1 MRQAKAQS
9 QPVAPEER
17 VSSAGSQRLRRAAL
31 LVVCVVCA
39 FAMSVLGA
47 AQASA
52 APPPVPAWELT
63 VGNVPSA
70 LPAGLGRQGRAE
82 IVVANIGGAGSEGGV
97 VVRDLLPPGLRVLFV
112 VGSECES
119 LPGSGP
125 REFECQLS
133 EAIPSGG
140 MAFLY
145 VQYEE
150 TGALTPGSSLPNLAS
165 VSGGGAPPASQAST
179 IHVKGEGQPG
189 PGPAGLEHF
198 AMNATGPAGEN
209 VFQAGGHPTF
219 FTTSVLFDSMFR
231 EGEAE
236 GVKPIEAVKDL
247 VFYLPLGMLGDATVA
262 DECPASLVETSPNAT
277 GCPAGSRVGT
287 VMPLILGEGAEVPH
301 GIYDIEP
308 EKGYAAEFAFAS
320 NNFIFVTYA
329 SVVRRDGK
337 YMVRVSVPGIP
348 TKSALIGLVATF
360 FGDIHQPG
368 ETEGTF
374 DRGAFLTEPSNC
386 GATPEER
393 SGTVAF
399 DTWEHPATPFPVQG
413 APTEQPSVVFPPL
426 IGCDAQTFSS
436 ALDVKPQTTQ
446 ADEASGYEVGLEVP
460 QSPKSFTGLGT
471 PPVRDATVE
480 LPVGTTISPSSA
492 NGLEACA
499 ATGPEG
505 IDIEGPESEEV
516 GPDGL
521 ERPAAGHCPQASQI
535 ATVRATTPLLREELV
550 GRIFLATPQCGQG
563 ESACTSAD
571 AEDGKLIPL
580 YLEVEGPH
588 SGIVVKLA
596 GNAIVRQGTGQL
608 VASFQEIPQ
617 FPFGRFTV
625 VTKQGPRAPLE
636 NAQSCET
643 QTSNATLTPWS
654 PETPAAHPTSS
665 FNVDWDGRGAAC
677 PGNPPFAPAF
687 TAGTTSPVAATT
699 SPFALLLRREDREQN
714 IRTLSTTLPEGLLAN
729 LSKVAR
735 CPEPQASQASLSACP
750 ASSQIGTT
758 TVAVG
763 PGSEPYYVT
772 GKVFFTGPYDG
783 APFGLSVVV
792 PAVAGPFNLG
802 DVLVRARLFVDPH
815 TAQATA
821 VSDPLPQELD
831 GIPLRLRTLSLAL
844 TNEEFVLNPT
854 GCVPMSITGTVTS
867 PSGAS
872 APITAPFLAKGCEK
886 LAFKPAFSATT
897 EAKATKANGT
907 GLKLKLTYP
916 SSGEANIAKVVLGF
930 PKQMPVRLQT
940 LQKACPA
947 ATFEANPAVCPAAST
962 VGTAIVH
969 TPILSQ
975 PLKGPIYLVSYGNA
989 KFPDAVVVLQ
999 GEGLTIDVDGQ
1010 SRVSHKGALTATFA
1024 SVPDAPFSTFEATLP
1039 RGPHSQFTS
1048 VRTVGKAHGSQ
1059 CGEKLVVP
1067 VTLVAHNGLRIK
1079 QRAKVKI
1086 SDCPRSRQR
1095 TRGSKHRRT
1104 RRR

>member
-1 MRQAKAQS
+1 M
-9 QPVAPEER
+9 
-17 VSSAGSQRLRRAAL
+17 SSAVPQHFVRTAL
-31 LVVCVVCA
+31 SIVCVVCA
-39 FAMSVLGA
+39 FAVAAIDA

-52 APPPVPAWELT
+52 APEPAPAWELT
-63 VGNVPSA
+63 VGSVPSA
-70 LPAGLGRQGRAE
+70 LPAGLGRQGRVE
-82 IVVANIGGAGSEGGV
+82 IVVSNIGSGGSGGGV
-97 VVRDLLPPGLRVLFV
+97 TVRDLLPPGLKVLFV
-112 VGSECES
+112 VGSECEG
-119 LPGSGP
+119 LPGLGP
-125 REFECQLS
+125 SEFECQLT

-150 TGALTPGSSLPNLAS
+150 TGALTPGSSLPNVAS
-165 VSGGGAPPASQAST
+165 VSGGGGQPASQAST

-189 PGPAGLEHF
+189 PGPAGIESF
-198 AMNATGPAGEN
+198 AMNATVPAGEG

-219 FTTSVLFDSMFR
+219 FTTSALFNSMFR
-231 EGEAE
+231 EGESE
-236 GVKPIEAVKDL
+236 GAKPVEAVKDL

-262 DECPASLVETSPNAT
+262 DECPASLVETNPNAT

-287 VMPLILGEGAEVPH
+287 VMPLILNEGAEVPH
-301 GIYDIEP
+301 GIYNIEP

-360 FGDIHQPG
+360 FGDIHEPG

-374 DRGAFLTEPSNC
+374 DRGAFLTDPSNC

-399 DTWEHPATPFPVQG
+399 DTWEHPDDPFPVQG
-413 APTEQPSVVFPPL
+413 ASIEQPSLVFAPL
-426 IGCDAQTFSS
+426 IGCAAQTFSA
-436 ALDVKPQTTQ
+436 ALDVKPETTQ

-460 QSPKSFTGLGT
+460 QSPKSFSGLGT
-471 PPVRDATVE
+471 PPVKDATVE

-505 IDIEGPESEEV
+505 FDIEGSESEEA

-521 ERPAAGHCPQASQI
+521 QRPAAGHCPQASQI
-535 ATVRATTPLLREELV
+535 ATVHATTPLLREELV
-550 GRIFLATPQCGQG
+550 GRIFLATPGCGQG
-563 ESACTSAD
+563 ESGCTSAD
-571 AEDGKLIPL
+571 AEDGKLIGL

-596 GNAIVRQGTGQL
+596 GHAIVKHGTGQI

-617 FPFGRFTV
+617 FPIGKFTV

-636 NAQSCET
+636 NAQACET

-654 PETPAAHPTSS
+654 PETPVAQPASS
-665 FNVDWDGRGAAC
+665 FDVDWDGRGAAC
-677 PGNPPFAPAF
+677 PGSLPFAPAF

-699 SPFALLLRREDREQN
+699 SPFTLLLKREDREQN
-714 IRTLSTTLPEGLLAN
+714 VDTLSTTLPEGLLAY

-735 CPEPQASQASLSACP
+735 CPEPQASRASLTACP

-772 GKVFFTGPYDG
+772 GKVFFTGPYHG

-844 TNEEFVLNPT
+844 TDEEFVLNPT
-854 GCVPMSITGTVTS
+854 SCAPMSITGTVTS
-867 PSGAS
+867 PRGAS
-872 APITAPFLAKGCEK
+872 APIVTPFLAKGCEK
-886 LAFKPAFSATT
+886 LAFKPAFTATT
-897 EAKATKANGT
+897 EAKATKAAGT
-907 GLKLKLTYP
+907 GVKLKLTYP

-930 PKQMPVRLQT
+930 PKQLPVRLET
-940 LQKACPA
+940 LRKACPA
-947 ATFEANPAVCPAAST
+947 ATFEANPAACPAASA
-962 VGTAIVH
+962 VGSAIVH

-999 GEGLTIDVDGQ
+999 GEGLTIEVDGQ
-1010 SRVSHKGALTATFA
+1010 SFVSHKGALTVTFA
-1024 SVPDAPFSTFEATLP
+1024 SVPDAPFAAFEATLP

-1048 VRTVGKAHGSQ
+1048 VRTVGRAQGSQ
-1059 CGEKLVVP
+1059 CGQKLVVP
-1067 VTLVAHNGLRIK
+1067 VTLIGQNGVQIK
-1079 QRAKVKI
+1079 KKVSMVI
-1086 SDCPRSRQR
+1086 SGCPRSRSHDR
-1095 TRGSKHRRT
+1095 KPKRLRRHRR
-1104 RRR
+1104 

>member
-1 MRQAKAQS
+1 MRQAQAQS
-9 QPVAPEER
+9 APASEER
-17 VSSAGSQRLRRAAL
+17 VSSAVPQQFIRTAL
-31 LVVCVVCA
+31 SVVCVLCA
-39 FAMSVLGA
+39 FVTAVVDA

-52 APPPVPAWELT
+52 APQPVPAWGLT
-63 VGNVPSA
+63 VGSVPSA
-70 LPAGLGRQGRAE
+70 LPAGPGRQGRVE
-82 IVVANIGGAGSEGGV
+82 IVVANIGDGGSGGGV
-97 VVRDLLPPGLRVLFV
+97 TVRDLLPPGLRALFV

-119 LPGSGP
+119 LTGVGSH
-125 REFECQLS
+125 EVECRLS
-133 EAIPSGG
+133 EGIPSGG

-150 TGALTPGSSLPNLAS
+150 TGALTPGSSLRNVAS
-165 VSGGGAPPASQAST
+165 VSGGGGQPASQAST
-179 IHVKGEGQPG
+179 IHVEGAGQPG
-189 PGPAGLEHF
+189 PGPAGIESF
-198 AMNATGPAGEN
+198 AMNATGPAGES
-209 VFQAGGHPTF
+209 VLQAGGHPTF
-219 FTTSVLFDSMFR
+219 FTTSTLFDSMFR
-231 EGEAE
+231 EGEVEAA
-236 GVKPIEAVKDL
+236 KPVEAVKDL

-262 DECPASLVETSPNAT
+262 DECPASLVETNPNAT

-287 VMPLILGEGAEVPH
+287 VMPLILNEGAEVAH
-301 GIYDIEP
+301 GIYNIEP
-308 EKGYAAEFAFAS
+308 EQGYAAEFAFAS

-360 FGDIHQPG
+360 FGDIHEPG

-374 DRGAFLTEPSNC
+374 DRGAFLTDPANC
-386 GATPEER
+386 DATPEER
-393 SGTVAF
+393 TGTVAF
-399 DTWEHPATPFPVQG
+399 DTWEHPDTPFPVQG
-413 APTEQPSVVFPPL
+413 APIEQPSLVFAPL
-426 IGCDAQTFSS
+426 LGCAAQTFSA
-436 ALDVKPQTTQ
+436 ALDVKPETTQ

-460 QSPKSFTGLGT
+460 QSPKSFSGLGT
-471 PPVRDATVE
+471 PPVKDATVE

-505 IDIEGPESEEV
+505 FDIEGPESEAV

-550 GRIFLATPQCGQG
+550 GRIFLATPECGQG
-563 ESACTSAD
+563 ETGCTSAD
-571 AEDGKLIPL
+571 AEDGKLIGL

-596 GNAIVRQGTGQL
+596 GHATVRQGTGQV

-617 FPFGRFTV
+617 FPVGRFTV

-643 QTSNATLTPWS
+643 QTSEATLTPWS
-654 PETPAAHPTSS
+654 PETPAAQPASS
-665 FNVDWDGRGAAC
+665 FRVDWDGRGAAC
-677 PGNPPFAPAF
+677 PASPPFAPAF

-699 SPFALLLRREDREQN
+699 SPFALLLRREDREQD
-714 IRTLSTTLPEGLLAN
+714 IETLSTTLPEGLLAN

-735 CPEPQASQASLSACP
+735 CPEPQASQASLTACP

-854 GCVPMSITGTVTS
+854 SCAPMRIAGTVTS
-867 PSGAS
+867 PSGGSAAIAS
-872 APITAPFLAKGCEK
+872 PFLAKGCDK
-886 LAFKPAFSATT
+886 LAFKPSFSAST
-897 EAKATKANGT
+897 EAKATKAHGT
-907 GLKLKLTYP
+907 GVRLKLSYP

-930 PKQMPVRLQT
+930 PKQLPVRLET
-940 LQKACPA
+940 LRKACLA
-947 ATFEANPAVCPAAST
+947 ATFEANPAACPAASA
-962 VGTAIVH
+962 VGSAVVH
-969 TPILSQ
+969 TPILSA

-1024 SVPDAPFSTFEATLP
+1024 SVPDAPFSTFEAVLP

-1048 VRTVGKAHGSQ
+1048 VRTVGRARGSQ
-1059 CGEKLVVP
+1059 CGERLAVP
-1067 VTLVAHNGLRIK
+1067 VTLVGQNGARIRK
-1079 QRAKVKI
+1079 RVSMAIKGCPKSRRHARKSVRHPAK
-1086 SDCPRSRQR
+1086 
-1095 TRGSKHRRT
+1095 